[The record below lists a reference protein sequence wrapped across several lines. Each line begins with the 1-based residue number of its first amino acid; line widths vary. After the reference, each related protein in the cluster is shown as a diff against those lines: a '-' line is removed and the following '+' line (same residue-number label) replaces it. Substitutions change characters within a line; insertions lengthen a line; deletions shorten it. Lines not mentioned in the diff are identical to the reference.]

1 MGADAET
8 RCNELGSHLASIVSD
23 IANNEA
29 SELCGNN
36 NYCWIGAHDKYNESI
51 WEWIDGTPFD
61 YNQNTKRT
69 RGDEDCMELVSSDGH
84 WNDKKCTTKRFS
96 ICNPITTSS
105 PNPTV
110 IPTADPTNDP
120 TQNPTV
126 SPRKR
131 PSAGEILERMV
142 PTDHDSAVSGQSFT
156 NEADDKKL
164 STEDSALVG
173 VGSVLFCALL
183 LICIPL
189 MIIRRKGNKDKMSS
203 DLAVDNMELTIK
215 GNDEEE
221 ESENSLINE
230 GGKTTKG
237 TIDENVVPAD
247 SSAEEND
254 YLFGDHV
261 V

>member
-1 MGADAET
+1 MG
-8 RCNELGSHLASIVSD
+8 
-23 IANNEA
+23 
-29 SELCGNN
+29 
-36 NYCWIGAHDKYNESI
+36 YNESI

-110 IPTADPTNDP
+110 SPT
-120 TQNPTV
+120 
-126 SPRKR
+126 KR

-156 NEADDKKL
+156 NDADDKKL

-173 VGSVLFCALL
+173 VGSVLLCALL

-189 MIIRRKGNKDKMSS
+189 MVIRRKR
-203 DLAVDNMELTIK
+203 
-215 GNDEEE
+215 
-221 ESENSLINE
+221 
-230 GGKTTKG
+230 
-237 TIDENVVPAD
+237 
-247 SSAEEND
+247 
-254 YLFGDHV
+254 
-261 V
+261 